1 MLFLPVCFLSKS
13 ILWYSQSSFFFFIP
27 VGIVHLFHVFI
38 SITFVSNVCVVGSC
52 FFMFSVNLC
61 PLVCLIY
68 SHLSYYCCIQTYF
81 LFFLS
86 LMSFLFFHFVFSAF
100 LWALMALYN
109 KNPTLSPHI
118 LNILFLMTSFSHVYP
133 INKPSLPTSHMAPKH
148 ASSPVVSPPLDN
160 LTIPLYERPELSPKW
175 RWSSLFQE

>member
-1 MLFLPVCFLSKS
+1 M
-13 ILWYSQSSFFFFIP
+13 
-27 VGIVHLFHVFI
+27 HLFHVFI

-86 LMSFLFFHFVFSAF
+86 LMSFLFFHFAFSAF

-109 KNPTLSPHI
+109 KNPTLSSHI
-118 LNILFLMTSFSHVYP
+118 LNILFLKTSFSHVYP

-175 RWSSLFQE
+175 G

>member
-1 MLFLPVCFLSKS
+1 MDREEKPEVVPGLR
-13 ILWYSQSSFFFFIP
+13 FFIISTMVLIMTRIYP
-27 VGIVHLFHVFI
+27 V
-38 SITFVSNVCVVGSC
+38 
-52 FFMFSVNLC
+52 
-61 PLVCLIY
+61 Y
-68 SHLSYYCCIQTYF
+68 YF

-86 LMSFLFFHFVFSAF
+86 LMSFLFFHFAFSDF

-109 KNPTLSPHI
+109 KNPTLSSHI
-118 LNILFLMTSFSHVYP
+118 LNILFLKTSFSHVYP

-175 RWSSLFQE
+175 G